1 MLVSGVARTVREN
14 ERISMLKFTYKLKV
28 NSRVVGKCSRHPRY
42 NPEKQGRG
50 AIIGGC
56 SGCFALFDL
65 IQSRNQLAAAAREFE
80 RLASP
85 WYPPRK
91 PRAQSTSTDT
101 PEAHA

>member
-1 MLVSGVARTVREN
+1 
-14 ERISMLKFTYKLKV
+14 MLKFTHKLKV
-28 NSRVVGKCSRHPRY
+28 NSRVVAKCSRHPRY

-50 AIIGGC
+50 AIVGGC

-65 IQSRNQLAAAAREFE
+65 MQSRNQLDAAVREFE
-80 RLASP
+80 RLAAP

-91 PRAQSTSTDT
+91 PRPEPKTGNT